1 MFAAE
6 NGDRLE
12 VPDVLVVL
20 TDGEQSPEMTMA
32 PTLDA
37 AAKALKNRGVT
48 IAVVAAAEPS
58 RLNMPNLKL
67 IASDEK
73 YIFTI
78 NSYDEVY
85 RLVYNVST
93 SLCAGEMLTCY
104 RAYNYYCLMLF
115 EISFYCILDLLQ
127 VSLLINKQM
136 EGTRRRFALLPF
148 PSLYFF
154 CFPPVHSSIK
164 SES

>member
-1 MFAAE
+1 MFAAD

-37 AAKALKNRGVT
+37 AAKALKSRGIT
-48 IAVVAAAEPS
+48 IAVVAAGEAS
-58 RLNMPNLKL
+58 RLNMANLKL

-93 SLCAGEMLTCY
+93 SLCAGKCCREL
-104 RAYNYYCLMLF
+104 
-115 EISFYCILDLLQ
+115 
-127 VSLLINKQM
+127 
-136 EGTRRRFALLPF
+136 
-148 PSLYFF
+148 
-154 CFPPVHSSIK
+154 SI
-164 SES
+164 